1 MTAET
6 KYEFQTEARQIL
18 EMMVHSVY
26 SNRDIFLRELIS
38 NASDALDKLRLESL
52 TKEALSEMAKDLF
65 IRIEVDREQRT
76 LSVSD
81 NGIGMNREEIMEF
94 IGTIAKSGTK
104 EYLQLLKQKKSANI
118 PEELIGQF
126 GVGFY
131 SSFMVADQVVLVSKK
146 AGEDRAWIWKSSGDG
161 SYTLDETERQ
171 GNGTTVTLHLKEPD
185 EEAGIKDYT
194 NEWTI
199 RSIVK
204 KYSDFISY
212 PVKMEIEKNA
222 EDGETTKEETILNSR
237 KAIWMRSENDVE
249 EKEYNEFYKYITHD
263 MEEPLHR
270 IVFSMEGTTQF
281 RGLLFIPAK
290 APFDLFQPE
299 QHAGISLYIKRVFIM
314 SECRDLVPDYLRF
327 VRGVIDSED
336 LPLNISREILQDDPL
351 VRTIRKGTTR
361 KVLNELDKILKN
373 DRTKYEKFWKEFGAV
388 LKEGI
393 IQDNSNMENIL
404 HLSLFHS
411 TESGDGFTTLDEYLS
426 RAKED
431 QEGIYYITGQSLDKL
446 SNSPQLEVFRDK
458 GYEVLLLPEPVE
470 EVMMNYVSEYEGK
483 QFLSVAMS
491 NVKPGSKD
499 SEEIRK
505 EKEQESESLKGLLD
519 FMKNNLSD
527 DIREVRIS
535 ERLTSSAS
543 CLVSD
548 EKGITP
554 QMEKLLK
561 AMGQEVPDVKKILE
575 INPDH
580 PVIKK
585 MNSLLE
591 EKGKDELLEDFARLL
606 LDQAILSEGGEIND
620 ISGFKKRFS
629 RVMDMALDKKSSP
642 E

>member
-65 IRIEVDREQRT
+65 IRIEVDKEQRT

-299 QHAGISLYIKRVFIM
+299 QHAGISLYIKRVYIM

>member
-65 IRIEVDREQRT
+65 IRIDVDKEQRT

-299 QHAGISLYIKRVFIM
+299 QHAGISLYIKRVYIM

-361 KVLNELDKILKN
+361 KVLNELDRILKN

-446 SNSPQLEVFRDK
+446 SSSPQLEVFRDK

-499 SEEIRK
+499 SEENRK

-620 ISGFKKRFS
+620 IAGFKKRFS
-629 RVMDMALDKKSSP
+629 RVMDMALDKGSSP

>member
-1 MTAET
+1 
-6 KYEFQTEARQIL
+6 
-18 EMMVHSVY
+18 V
-26 SNRDIFLRELIS
+26 
-38 NASDALDKLRLESL
+38 DK
-52 TKEALSEMAKDLF
+52 
-65 IRIEVDREQRT
+65 EQRT

>member
-1 MTAET
+1 
-6 KYEFQTEARQIL
+6 
-18 EMMVHSVY
+18 
-26 SNRDIFLRELIS
+26 
-38 NASDALDKLRLESL
+38 
-52 TKEALSEMAKDLF
+52 
-65 IRIEVDREQRT
+65 
-76 LSVSD
+76 
-81 NGIGMNREEIMEF
+81 MNREEIMEF

>member
-65 IRIEVDREQRT
+65 IRIEVDKEQRT

-131 SSFMVADQVVLVSKK
+131 SSFMVADHVVLVSKK

>member
-1 MTAET
+1 
-6 KYEFQTEARQIL
+6 
-18 EMMVHSVY
+18 
-26 SNRDIFLRELIS
+26 
-38 NASDALDKLRLESL
+38 
-52 TKEALSEMAKDLF
+52 
-65 IRIEVDREQRT
+65 
-76 LSVSD
+76 
-81 NGIGMNREEIMEF
+81 
-94 IGTIAKSGTK
+94 
-104 EYLQLLKQKKSANI
+104 
-118 PEELIGQF
+118 
-126 GVGFY
+126 
-131 SSFMVADQVVLVSKK
+131 
-146 AGEDRAWIWKSSGDG
+146 
-161 SYTLDETERQ
+161 
-171 GNGTTVTLHLKEPD
+171 
-185 EEAGIKDYT
+185 
-194 NEWTI
+194 
-199 RSIVK
+199 
-204 KYSDFISY
+204 
-212 PVKMEIEKNA
+212 
-222 EDGETTKEETILNSR
+222 
-237 KAIWMRSENDVE
+237 
-249 EKEYNEFYKYITHD
+249 
-263 MEEPLHR
+263 
-270 IVFSMEGTTQF
+270 
-281 RGLLFIPAK
+281 LLFIPAK

>member
-65 IRIEVDREQRT
+65 IRIEVDKEQRT

-81 NGIGMNREEIMEF
+81 NGIGMNREEIVEF

-212 PVKMEIEKNA
+212 PVKMEIEKNE

-299 QHAGISLYIKRVFIM
+299 QHAGISLYIKRVYIM

-505 EKEQESESLKGLLD
+505 EKEQESESFKGLLD

>member
-65 IRIEVDREQRT
+65 IRIEVDKEQRT

>member
-65 IRIEVDREQRT
+65 IRIEVDKEQRT

-290 APFDLFQPE
+290 APFGLFQPE
-299 QHAGISLYIKRVFIM
+299 QHAGISLYIKRVYIM

>member
-52 TKEALSEMAKDLF
+52 TNEALSERAEDLF
-65 IRIEVDREQRT
+65 IRIDVDKEQRT
-76 LSVSD
+76 LSLSD

-104 EYLQLLKQKKSANI
+104 EYLQLLKQEKSANI

-131 SSFMVADQVVLVSKK
+131 SSFMVAESVVLVSKK

-161 SYTLDETERQ
+161 SYTLDETERS
-171 GNGTTVTLHLKEPD
+171 GNGTTVTLYLKEPD

-194 NEWTI
+194 NERTI

-212 PVKMEIEKNA
+212 PVKMEIEKTA
-222 EDGETTKEETILNSR
+222 EDGETTREETVLNSR
-237 KAIWMRSENDVE
+237 KAIWMRSEKDVE
-249 EKEYNEFYKYITHD
+249 EKEYKEFYKYITHD

-351 VRTIRKGTTR
+351 VSTIRKGTTR
-361 KVLNELDKILKN
+361 KVLNELDKVLEN

-393 IQDNSNMENIL
+393 IQDNSNMKNIL
-404 HLSLFHS
+404 DLSLFHS
-411 TESGDGFTTLDEYLS
+411 TESGDGFTTLGEYLS

-446 SNSPQLEVFRDK
+446 FNSPQLEVFREK

-470 EVMMNYVSEYEGK
+470 EVMMNYVTEYGEK

-505 EKEQESESLKGLLD
+505 EKEQEAESLKGLLD

-527 DIREVRIS
+527 DVREVRIS

-561 AMGQEVPDVKKILE
+561 AMGQEVPDAKKILE

-591 EKGKDELLEDFARLL
+591 EKGRDELLEDFARLL

-620 ISGFKKRFS
+620 ISSFKKSFS
-629 RVMDMALDKKSSP
+629 RVMDLALDKKGSP